1 MVLERIVNRE
11 IGDVS
16 VSSSFFFK
24 PKPILGTLI
33 GAGLSVASSVIGGI
47 KSAQQNKK
55 AEQEM
60 KANHARQNAWYNRR
74 YNEDYL
80 DTAAGQSLMTRAK
93 EYADQN
99 WKRQQGA
106 AAIGG
111 GTDASTAMAKEAGNK
126 MMADT
131 MSNIASAD
139 VHRKTQ
145 VDNMHENM
153 ENQYSQSMVNL
164 AQQRANNIA
173 QVAGSASDAMMNAG
187 VAFDGSSAEKSAGNV
202 AGKASGNATG
212 DPYKDTLGDMYG
224 NYYNG

>member
-16 VSSSFFFK
+16 LEASFGFK
-24 PKPILGTLI
+24 PKPIVGTLI
-33 GAGLSVASSVIGGI
+33 GAGLSVASSVIGGL

-139 VHRKTQ
+139 VQRKQ
-145 VDNMHENM
+145 NVDNIHENM
-153 ENQYSQSMVNL
+153 ENQYSQGMVNL
-164 AQQRANNIA
+164 SQQRANNIS
-173 QVAGSASDAMMNAG
+173 QVASATSDALMKAG
-187 VAFDGSSAEKSAGNV
+187 VAFDGSSAEKSAGV
-202 AGKASGNATG
+202 VPDKG
-212 DPYKDTLGDMYG
+212 
-224 NYYNG
+224 